1 MNTEVQRGHL
11 YVIAAPSG
19 AGKTTLVHR
28 LMAARDD
35 LQFSISYTTRPQRS
49 TEVDGK
55 DYNFVT
61 PEIFNTMIKA
71 NDFLEF
77 ANVFD
82 NQYGTSRSQVE
93 VLLNKGHNV
102 ILEIDWQGAQ
112 QVREHMPDCRSIFI
126 LPPSVGELKKRL
138 TGRGTDSAEVIE
150 RRFRDA
156 VDDMS
161 HWTEF
166 DYAVVNKDLEA
177 ATAELISIV
186 AGEGEACR
194 TTDEALQT
202 SITAILA
209 S

>member
-1 MNTEVQRGHL
+1 
-11 YVIAAPSG
+11 
-19 AGKTTLVHR
+19 
-28 LMAARDD
+28 MAARDD

-186 AGEGEACR
+186 VGEGEACR